1 MKEKIFLLISLIS
14 FSSVYAQNEID
25 ALRYSQQNI
34 FGTAKFNS
42 MGGSFGSLGGDFTS
56 LSYNP
61 AGIAFYQNSELSITP
76 NITISETTSNL
87 NGNKFNTN
95 KFKGNLSNLGYVASG
110 KNQND
115 KWKRINMGIGWNKI
129 ANYNNKFY
137 TERQNNQPSL
147 AELFLEDANGVL
159 ISNLNYWGAEPAFWS
174 DLIDLENN
182 FIDTSTGLYA
192 FDNGNYF
199 LNLNPSS
206 NKTQSSSVN
215 STGEMGEYVFSIGT
229 SYEEKIYFGATI
241 GLPSI
246 NYYENSIY
254 SESNFSNDTNYS
266 LNNFTYDQE
275 FSAVGNGINL
285 KLGTIIRVGDN
296 TKIGGAIHTP
306 SYISIEENYSTSI
319 TTNWNNGDRYSENS
333 PIGYFN
339 YQITTP
345 WKIIASLSTV
355 LNKKYIANIEIEQT
369 DYSFTQFYSDNYQFI
384 EENRT
389 IKDLYTTTTNI
400 RFGGEANLYPFKLRA
415 GYALYGSPYK
425 NNPEFEMENYS
436 GGAGIDFG
444 SSFVDLSY
452 TISKNRSEYY
462 MYSPS
467 TEART
472 LINNDNHYFLVTL
485 GFRY

>member
-1 MKEKIFLLISLIS
+1 ME
-14 FSSVYAQNEID
+14 
-25 ALRYSQQNI
+25 
-34 FGTAKFNS
+34 
-42 MGGSFGSLGGDFTS
+42 
-56 LSYNP
+56 
-61 AGIAFYQNSELSITP
+61 
-76 NITISETTSNL
+76 
-87 NGNKFNTN
+87 
-95 KFKGNLSNLGYVASG
+95 
-110 KNQND
+110 KNQYGYWLEQN
-115 KWKRINMGIGWNKI
+115 NL
-129 ANYNNKFY
+129 NYNNKFY
-137 TERQNNQPSL
+137 TERQNNQTSL
-147 AELFLEDANGVL
+147 AELFLEDINGVL
-159 ISNLNYWGAEPAFWS
+159 ISNLNYWGEAAFWS

-192 FDNGNYF
+192 FDNGNYI

-206 NKTQSSSVN
+206 NKTQTSSVN

-266 LNNFTYDQE
+266 LNNFTYDQQ

-285 KLGTIIRVGDN
+285 KLGTIIRVGEN

-319 TTNWNNGDRYSENS
+319 ITNWDNGDRYSENS

-389 IKDLYTTTTNI
+389 IKDLYTTATNV
-400 RFGGEANLYPFKLRA
+400 RFGGEANLYPFKLRQDT
-415 GYALYGSPYK
+415 LCMVPHTK
-425 NNPEFEMENYS
+425 
-436 GGAGIDFG
+436 
-444 SSFVDLSY
+444 
-452 TISKNRSEYY
+452 TILNLKWKITVVEQ
-462 MYSPS
+462 
-467 TEART
+467 ELT
-472 LINNDNHYFLVTL
+472 LVHHL
-485 GFRY
+485 